1 MRYIGI
7 IALVLFFSSCSESFL
22 EVRPVGRVLEANYYQ
37 TEEQAFEALV
47 SIYDVLQWNDQDGY
61 TMFRTLL
68 DVASDDCLA
77 GGSDPADQPSW
88 VAWNNFTINPNL
100 GPQSGFWRKSYR
112 GIYRANLFLEKIDGV
127 EATPQFKLRTS
138 AEARF
143 LRAKYYFDLVRL
155 FGRAPLILNTLS
167 PDQYYTVEQ
176 VGPAELYA
184 QIEADLNA
192 AIPDLP
198 LSVSGNELG
207 RVTQGAAQALLG
219 RVILFQNDDTR
230 MGEAAS
236 ALEDVIN
243 SGQYALEP
251 NFGDIFKTANEFG
264 VESVFEISYGDNSIA
279 DWWMF
284 GSGRGEGNV
293 AVQFVGMRDYSGPDY
308 APGWG
313 FAPVSLDLVSA
324 MQNDPRFPHT
334 IIDAAAIAG
343 GNYAEGYQNTGYFVR
358 KYAPLQNNVAGDGA
372 IPLNW
377 GNNVREIRYA
387 DVLLMAAEALVRG
400 GGSEATARGY
410 LNQVRGRVGLQPVS
424 VGGSDLLDAI
434 YEERRLEL
442 ACEGHRFFDLIRT
455 GRAASVLASEGFVA
469 GKNEVLPIPQ
479 VEIDLSNGA
488 LTQNSNY

>member
-1 MRYIGI
+1 M
-7 IALVLFFSSCSESFL
+7 LFLTSCSESFL

-37 TEEQAFEALV
+37 TEEHAFEALV

-68 DVASDDCLA
+68 DVASDDCHA
-77 GGSDPADQPSW
+77 GGSDASDQPSW
-88 VAWNNFTINPNL
+88 VAWDNFTLNPDL
-100 GPQSGFWRKSYR
+100 GPQSGFWRKNYR
-112 GIYRANLFLEKIDGV
+112 GIYRANLFLEKIDGID
-127 EATPQFKLRTS
+127 ATPQFKLRTI

-143 LRAKYYFDLVRL
+143 LRAKFYFDLVRL
-155 FGRAPLILNTLS
+155 YGRVPLILKTLS
-167 PDQYYTVEQ
+167 PDEYYDVNQ
-176 VGPAELYA
+176 VGPAEIYA

-198 LSVSGNELG
+198 LAVTGNELG

-219 RVILFQNDDTR
+219 RVILTQGDNAR
-230 MGEAAS
+230 MGEAAA
-236 ALEDVIN
+236 ALEAVIN
-243 SGQYALEP
+243 SGQYGLEP
-251 NFGDIFKTANEFG
+251 NFGDIFKTSNEYG
-264 VESVFEISYGDNSIA
+264 IESVFEISYGDNSIA

-293 AVQFVGMRDYSGPDY
+293 AVQFVGMRDYNGPDY

-313 FAPVSLDLVSA
+313 FAPVSLDLVNA

-334 IIDAAAIAG
+334 IIDADAIAG
-343 GNYAEGYQNTGYFVR
+343 GSYAAGYQNTGYFVR

-400 GGSEATARGY
+400 GGSETTARGY
-410 LNQVRGRVGLQPVS
+410 LNQVRSRVGLQPVTVS
-424 VGGSDLLDAI
+424 GSDLLDAI
-434 YEERRLEL
+434 YNERRLEL
-442 ACEGHRFFDLIRT
+442 ACEGHRFFDLVRT
-455 GRAASVLASEGFVA
+455 GQAATVLAPLGFVA

-488 LTQNSNY
+488 LTQNNNY